1 MLGLVINAT
10 SQCRYAPA
18 ELGGSPRMNRIGLSV
33 SCQVWLHRLCAPK
46 LHILQH
52 ERQAP
57 AGIMHAAV
65 PLPIIRRNVWAPFS
79 FRRAIHSCFYH
90 RICMTLLVGSCSHP
104 VIEFIEEEKPFDF
117 L

>member
-1 MLGLVINAT
+1 MLGLVMNAT
-10 SQCRYAPA
+10 SQCRYAPT

-33 SCQVWLHRLCAPK
+33 SCQVWSHRLCAPK

-52 ERQAP
+52 ERQVP
-57 AGIMHAAV
+57 AGIMHACM
-65 PLPIIRRNVWAPFS
+65 PIIRRNVWAPLS

-90 RICMTLLVGSCSHP
+90 RICLTLLVGSCSRP
-104 VIEFIEEEKPFDF
+104 VIEFIEEGKPCAF